1 MVNVENQGNLL
12 INGTGASGGGS
23 FNRVLINGKGTVTGD
38 TECNDFKINGTGTVT
53 GNLKG
58 NEGRIN
64 GSGNI
69 EGSIEFD
76 HFTIDGTGGIR
87 DHAKVN
93 KMKISGKGKIG
104 CSLKGEEIRIRGKAT
119 IDEDCETEEFKCEGS
134 FAIGGLLNAD
144 VIDIS
149 IAGECH
155 AKEIGGRIIKV
166 KKGIF
171 SFLNNIFKSVYP
183 ISLTAEIIEADEIDI
198 EFTNAKM
205 IRGNNV
211 NIGPNCEIEVVEY
224 KVTFTQD
231 PSAKVKEAIKI

>member
-1 MVNVENQGNLL
+1 MVNVENHGNLL
-12 INGTGASGGGS
+12 INGSGSSGGGS
-23 FNRVLINGKGTVTGD
+23 FKKVLINGKGTVHGD
-38 TECNDFKINGTGTVT
+38 VECNDFKINGTGSVT
-53 GNLKG
+53 GNMVGK
-58 NEGRIN
+58 EGKIN

-69 EGSIEFD
+69 EGSIEFED
-76 HFTIDGTGGIR
+76 FTIEGTGGIGGN
-87 DHAKVN
+87 AKVN

-104 CSLKGEEIRIRGKAT
+104 GSLKGEEVRIRGKAT
-119 IDEDCETEEFKCEGS
+119 IGEDCEAEEFKCEGG

-149 IAGECH
+149 IAGECQ

-183 ISLTAEIIEADEIDI
+183 ISLTTEIIEADEIDI
-198 EFTNAKM
+198 EYTNAKM
-205 IRGNNV
+205 VRGNNV

-224 KVTFTQD
+224 KGTFTQD